1 MAQAAA
7 RETQEEARAEV
18 TDLKLYGLFNLPHIN
33 QVYMLFRGRLLDL
46 GPGIPL
52 LQRIEEAF
60 GWIKTVAGLRKTRF
74 RGLAR
79 VDWALGDGADAM
91 IVNLGGNDVLRGLD
105 PATVRA
111 NLDRILA
118 TGRARGL
125 PLMLVG
131 LRAPRNYGPD
141 YKAEFDAIYPDLAA
155 SYDAI
160 FFPNFFEPLAGSG
173 PGVDQ
178 SLMQRDGIHP
188 NAEGHKIIARTV
200 LKTLLEQL

>member
-1 MAQAAA
+1 MLLSTGAVSAEPVQIVALGDSLTQGYGVFPG
-7 RETQEEARAEV
+7 RGFVPQIETWLRAHGADV
-18 TDLKLYGLFNLPHIN
+18 TVQN
-33 QVYMLFRGRLLDL
+33 
-46 GPGIPL
+46 
-52 LQRIEEAF
+52 
-60 GWIKTVAGLRKTRF
+60 AGVSGDTTSG
-74 RGLAR
+74 GLAR

-188 NAEGHKIIARTV
+188 NAAGVTAIVEAMGPFV
-200 LKTLLEQL
+200 LQLIERVE